1 MSTSKD
7 FTRTTTSNE
16 VVKAYADSVKGRTF
30 LITGAGKQSLGG
42 ETAIALARDAS
53 PAQLILPGR
62 SINTIG
68 PVIDEI
74 KAINKNVK
82 VYYVPL
88 DLSDPSSTRSAAEEI
103 LNNPEIAKIDVVI
116 NCAGVMG
123 APYTQTAYKDKDGKP
138 LELQFSVNH
147 LGHFL
152 FTSIIFE
159 KVRKAAPGA
168 RIVNVTSFGHRF
180 SGVQFDNLGFSAGTK
195 YDTVDAYGQS
205 KTANI
210 LMARYL
216 ADNIP
221 SEEIATFSVHPGGIL
236 ETRLAR
242 HESDTGFV
250 AQALERIK
258 QMPDVDLDPL
268 QHLKNIPQGA
278 STILVAALDPSIQS
292 QSGAYLDDCQIG
304 TAAEYAQNKE
314 NSEKLWKLSEEIV
327 GQKFPVSA

>member
-1 MSTSKD
+1 MSAGKA
-7 FTRTTTSNE
+7 FTWTTTSDE

-30 LITGAGKQSLGG
+30 LVTGAGTQSLGG
-42 ETAIALARDAS
+42 ETAISLARNAS

-62 SINTIG
+62 SLNTLS

-88 DLSDPSSTRSAAEEI
+88 DLSDPSSTRRAAEEI
-103 LNNPEIAKIDVVI
+103 LNNPEIEKIDVVI

-123 APYTQTAYKDKDGKP
+123 TPYIQTAYKDKDGKP

-152 FTSIIFE
+152 FTSIIFP

-180 SGVQFDNLGFSAGTK
+180 TAVKFDDLGFSAGAK
-195 YDTVDAYGQS
+195 YDTIDAYGQS

-221 SEEIATFSVHPGGIL
+221 SKEIASFAVHPGGIM

-242 HESDTGFV
+242 FESDTGFV
-250 AQALERIK
+250 QDAIERIQK
-258 QMPDVDLDPL
+258 MPDVNYDVL
-268 QHLKNIPQGA
+268 QQLKNIPQGA
-278 STILVAALDPSIQS
+278 STILVAALDPSIEA

-327 GQKFPVSA
+327 GQKFPISA

>member
-1 MSTSKD
+1 MSAGNS
-7 FTRTTTSNE
+7 FTWTTTSDE

-30 LITGAGKQSLGG
+30 LVTGAGAQSLGG
-42 ETAIALARDAS
+42 EAAIALARNAS

-62 SINTIG
+62 SLNTLS

-74 KAINKNVK
+74 KAINKDVK

-88 DLSDPSSTRSAAEEI
+88 DLGDPSSTRRAAEDI
-103 LNNPEIAKIDVVI
+103 LNNPEIEKIDVVI

-123 APYTQTAYKDKDGKP
+123 TPYTQTAYKDKDGKP

-152 FTSIIFE
+152 FTSIIFQ

-168 RIVNVTSFGHRF
+168 RIVNVTSSGHNF
-180 SGVQFDNLGFSAGTK
+180 SGIKFDDLGFSAGAK
-195 YDTVDAYGQS
+195 YDVIDAYGQS

-221 SEEIATFSVHPGGIL
+221 SKEIASFAVHPGGIL

-242 HESDTGFV
+242 FQAETGFIQ
-250 AQALERIK
+250 QAVERMK
-258 QMPDVDLDPL
+258 NMPNVDPDPM
-268 QHLKNIPQGA
+268 QHLKTIPQGA
-278 STILVAALDPSIQS
+278 STILVAALDPSIEA

-314 NSEKLWKLSEEIV
+314 SSEKLWKLSEEIV
-327 GQKFPVSA
+327 GQKFSVSI